1 MGTKRDT
8 LRQWRGDL
16 LVITLGSIAYALSVS
31 VFSAPNDIAPGGF
44 TGLATLIHYLWNR
57 LPIGITTLALNVPL
71 LIVTRCRMG
80 RGFLVRTLLGL
91 VISSVLTDV
100 FTLFVPAFHGEKIL
114 TCFFGGALAG
124 LGIGLIL
131 ARGGTTGGTDTLA
144 RLLERRWPHIPI
156 GQLLLIVDGCVV
168 ALSALIY
175 RQLESPLYAI
185 VFIVVSSLVTD
196 RVVYG
201 GRRGKMAMILTKEQP
216 ALTQRI
222 MTELERGVT
231 LLDSTGGYTGDA
243 QKMILCAVS
252 REEVVRLKR
261 MTFELDPSAFF
272 MMLSSDEVVGDGW
285 LSPDKSS

>member
-1 MGTKRDT
+1 MERLYPKEVDVHT
-8 LRQWRGDL
+8 L
-16 LVITLGSIAYALSVS
+16 S
-31 VFSAPNDIAPGGF
+31 P
-44 TGLATLIHYLWNR
+44 
-57 LPIGITTLALNVPL
+57 LALNVPL

-80 RGFLVRTLLGL
+80 RGFLMRTLLGL

-168 ALSALIY
+168 VLSALIY

>member
-1 MGTKRDT
+1 MGTKRET
-8 LRQWRGDL
+8 LRLWAGDL

-44 TGLATLIHYLWNR
+44 TGIATMIHYAWNR
-57 LPIGITTLALNVPL
+57 FPIGVTTLVLNVPL
-71 LIVTRCRMG
+71 LFVARVRLG
-80 RGFLVRTLLGL
+80 REFLARTLLGL

-100 FTLFVPAFHGEKIL
+100 FILFMPAFHGEKML

-124 LGIGLIL
+124 LGLGLIL
-131 ARGGTTGGTDTLA
+131 SRGGTTGGTDTLA

-168 ALSALIY
+168 AVSALVY

-185 VFIVVSSLVTD
+185 VFIVVSTMVTD

-216 ALTQRI
+216 ALPQRI
-222 MTELERGVT
+222 MNELDRGVT

-261 MTFELDPSAFF
+261 MTFEMDPGAFF
-272 MMLSSDEVVGDGW
+272 MMLSSDEVLGDGW
-285 LSPDKSS
+285 LPPEKNT

>member
-1 MGTKRDT
+1 METKRES
-8 LRQWRGDL
+8 LRQWGADL

-44 TGLATLIHYLWNR
+44 TGLATMIHYLWNR
-57 LPIGITTLALNVPL
+57 FPIGVTTLALNVPL
-71 LIVTRCRMG
+71 LIVARCRLG
-80 RGFLVRTLLGL
+80 RGFLARTLLGL

-124 LGIGLIL
+124 LGVGLIL

-168 ALSALIY
+168 ALSALVY

-201 GRRGKMAMILTKEQP
+201 GRRGKMVMILTKEQP

-222 MTELERGVT
+222 MIELERGVT

-261 MTFELDPSAFF
+261 MTFELDPNAFF

-285 LSPDKSS
+285 LSPEKSS